1 MLAATASSLAL
12 PEQLAQ
18 QAADAVRELLAEA
31 AVENTTRSYTSALRY
46 WAGWHATRYG
56 IELALPVPEATVLQ
70 FVVDHVQR
78 RSTEGELTWELPPA
92 VDQALV
98 AAGLKAKLGPWTL
111 ATVRHRVAVLST
123 AHRLKQ
129 VANPCEQPAIR
140 TVLSRAPRAAVKR
153 GERPRKKTAITLPE
167 LEAMLATCDDS
178 LEGIRDR
185 ALLCFGFASG
195 GRRRSEIAA
204 ADLRDLRRIGEAGY
218 IYRLEHSKTQQA
230 GVTACSTPDKP
241 VLDRAAL
248 ALQDWL
254 EAAGITEGAIFRR
267 LWKQRVGPALSPAA
281 VGEIV
286 QRRARLAGLEG
297 DFGGHS
303 LRSGFVTE
311 ASRQGVALP
320 AIMQLTE
327 HRTALLLKVGGVDS
341 TPSQPTNIYRFKSR
355 SGANTWIT
363 FPVASRNSMAP
374 CPSSVTVIRT
384 LGWLSPSARAIAGVP
399 SEPTLSL
406 MRVGVFTPGMSRLP
420 IPGSRISAGA

>member
-1 MLAATASSLAL
+1 M
-12 PEQLAQ
+12 
-18 QAADAVRELLAEA
+18 RELLAEA
-31 AVENTTRSYTSALRY
+31 AAENTTRSYTSALRNC
-46 WAGWHATRYG
+46 AGWHAARYG

-70 FVVDHVQR
+70 FEFVVDHVQR
-78 RSTEGELTWELPPA
+78 RSTDGELAWELPPI
-92 VDQALV
+92 VDQALLV
-98 AAGLKAKLGPWTL
+98 AAGLKAKPGPWTL
-111 ATVRHRVAVLST
+111 ATVRHRVAMLST

-129 VANPCEQPAIR
+129 ATNPCEQPATR
-140 TVLSRAPRAAVKR
+140 TVLSRAARAAVKR

-167 LEAMLATCDDS
+167 LEALLATCDDS

-204 ADLRDLRRIGEAGY
+204 ADLSDLRRIGEAGY

-230 GVTACSTPDKP
+230 GVTASSTPDKP

-248 ALQDWL
+248 ALQAWL
-254 EAAGITEGAIFRR
+254 DAAGITEGAIFRR
-267 LWKQRVGPALSPAA
+267 LWKQCVGPALSPAA

-311 ASRQGVALP
+311 ASRQGVTLP

-327 HRTALLLKVGGVDS
+327 HRSV
-341 TPSQPTNIYRFKSR
+341 
-355 SGANTWIT
+355 
-363 FPVASRNSMAP
+363 
-374 CPSSVTVIRT
+374 SSVMGYFQT
-384 LGWLSPSARAIAGVP
+384 GGASANPAA
-399 SEPTLSL
+399 
-406 MRVGVFTPGMSRLP
+406 RLLED
-420 IPGSRISAGA
+420 

>member
-1 MLAATASSLAL
+1 MKENSTIPVLAATAASLVL
-12 PEQLAQ
+12 PEQLAH

-31 AVENTTRSYTSALRY
+31 AVENTTRSHTSALRY
-46 WAGWHATRYG
+46 WVGWHSACYG
-56 IELALPVPEATVLQ
+56 TELALPVPKATVLQ

-78 RSTEGELTWELPPA
+78 RSTEGELAWELPPT
-92 VDQALV
+92 VDHALV
-98 AAGLKAKLGPWTL
+98 GAGFKAKLGPWTL

-129 VANPCEQPAIR
+129 APNSCEQPAIR
-140 TVLSRAPRAAVKR
+140 TVLSRAARAAVKR
-153 GERPRKKTAITLPE
+153 GEWPRKKTAITLPE
-167 LEAMLATCDDS
+167 LKALLATCDDS
-178 LEGIRDR
+178 LEGIRGR

-195 GRRRSEIAA
+195 GHRRSEIAS

-218 IYRLEHSKTQQA
+218 IYRLEHSKAQQA
-230 GVTACSTPDKP
+230 GVTASSTPDKR
-241 VLDRAAL
+241 VLDRVAL

-254 EAAGITEGAIFRR
+254 DAAGVTAGAIFRR

-311 ASRQGVALP
+311 ASRRGVALP

-327 HRTALLLKVGGVDS
+327 HRSV
-341 TPSQPTNIYRFKSR
+341 
-355 SGANTWIT
+355 
-363 FPVASRNSMAP
+363 
-374 CPSSVTVIRT
+374 SSVV
-384 LGWLSPSARAIAGVP
+384 GYFQAGGGSPNPAARLLEDG
-399 SEPTLSL
+399 
-406 MRVGVFTPGMSRLP
+406 
-420 IPGSRISAGA
+420 

>member
-1 MLAATASSLAL
+1 MKQISTIPTLAETASGMAL
-12 PEQLAQ
+12 PVQLAQ

-31 AVENTTRSYTSALRY
+31 AAENTTRSYASALRY
-46 WAGWHATRYG
+46 WAGWHQARYG
-56 IELALPVPEATVLQ
+56 LELTLPVPEAAVLQ
-70 FVVDHVQR
+70 FVVDHVVR
-78 RSTEGELTWELPPA
+78 RNADGDLAWELPPS

-98 AAGLKAKLGPWTL
+98 ASGLKAKPGPWTL
-111 ATVRHRVAVLST
+111 STVRHRVAVLST

-129 VANPCEQPAIR
+129 LPNPCEQPAIR
-140 TVLSRAPRAAVKR
+140 TVLSRATRAAVKR
-153 GERPRKKTAITLPE
+153 GERPRKKTAITLHE

-204 ADLRDLRRIGEAGY
+204 ADMRDLRRISDKGY

-230 GVTACSTPDKP
+230 GVTANSTPDKP

-248 ALQDWL
+248 AMEDWL
-254 EAAGITEGAIFRR
+254 EASGITEGAIFRR
-267 LWKQRVGPALSPAA
+267 LWKRRIGPPLSPAA

-286 QRRARLAGLEG
+286 QRRAQQAGLEG

-311 ASRQGVALP
+311 ASRQGVSLP

-327 HRTALLLKVGGVDS
+327 HRAV
-341 TPSQPTNIYRFKSR
+341 
-355 SGANTWIT
+355 
-363 FPVASRNSMAP
+363 
-374 CPSSVTVIRT
+374 SSVIGYFQTGVAAAN
-384 LGWLSPSARAIAGVP
+384 PAARLL
-399 SEPTLSL
+399 ED
-406 MRVGVFTPGMSRLP
+406 
-420 IPGSRISAGA
+420 

>member
-1 MLAATASSLAL
+1 MNVNSTSAALVQTVHQLVL

-31 AVENTTRSYTSALRY
+31 AAENTTRSYTSALRY
-46 WAGWHATRYG
+46 WAGWHAARYG

-78 RSTEGELTWELPPA
+78 RSTDGELAWELPPI

-98 AAGLKAKLGPWTL
+98 AAGLKAKLGSWTL

-129 VANPCEQPAIR
+129 ATNPCEQPAIR
-140 TVLSRAPRAAVKR
+140 TVLSRAARAAVKR

-167 LEAMLATCDDS
+167 LEALLATCDDS

-204 ADLRDLRRIGEAGY
+204 ADLRRIGEAGY

-230 GVTACSTPDKP
+230 GVTASSTPDKP

-254 EAAGITEGAIFRR
+254 DAAGITEGAIFRR
-267 LWKQRVGPALSPAA
+267 LWKRRVGPALSPAA

-303 LRSGFVTE
+303 LRLGFVTE

-327 HRTALLLKVGGVDS
+327 HRSA
-341 TPSQPTNIYRFKSR
+341 
-355 SGANTWIT
+355 
-363 FPVASRNSMAP
+363 
-374 CPSSVTVIRT
+374 SSVVGYFQAGGAI
-384 LGWLSPSARAIAGVP
+384 GNPAARLL
-399 SEPTLSL
+399 ED
-406 MRVGVFTPGMSRLP
+406 
-420 IPGSRISAGA
+420 